1 MLVLNYKSSELL
13 NVFLS
18 IEYQFTQH
26 FNPLRKLC
34 SFLTKLMKLLKH
46 FLLIFK
52 VSLLLFKELLF
63 IVVFCIHSLFHSMIL
78 SYCIDKS
85 LNGFLTRTLQVI
97 DDFLCDLDLGFAKV
111 KFCLEILC
119 ILNQLCSIFSKHLCP
134 FILLIH
140 SKLLKSKLFV

>member
-26 FNPLRKLC
+26 FNPLRKLS
-34 SFLTKLMKLLKH
+34 SFFTKLMKLLKH

-63 IVVFCIHSLFHSMIL
+63 IVVFGIHSLFHSMVL
-78 SYCIDKS
+78 SNCINKS
-85 LNGFLTRTLQVI
+85 LNGFLTRALQVI
-97 DDFLCDLDLGFAKV
+97 DDFLCDLDLCFAKV
-111 KFCLEILC
+111 QFCLEILR
-119 ILNQLCSIFSKHLCP
+119 ILNQLCSVFSKYVCP

-140 SKLLKSKLFV
+140 YNLL